1 MARTTASGE
10 DGRMTQSHLPR
21 LAVVGHDGR
30 HGGDIAL
37 DAALGL
43 RERFGTTVIV
53 VHGLDLPAPRDI
65 AGRPDEIELMRTG
78 ACDRAERALSERLDT
93 KLGTNADGVELAI
106 FPGSPVAAIAE
117 VARDRKADVLVL
129 GPHRKD
135 GPLDFGRTTRA
146 LLAATRCDVWMQ
158 PSAVQPLERVIV
170 PFDGSDE
177 STRGLKLG
185 LELARNHGVPL
196 IALQA
201 YAPPEF
207 AYPSPDGS
215 DVLMPMYVVE
225 QQRSAMKERFEAS
238 FQAIDKRGVAVTTR
252 FVDGDPAVCIE
263 EEQRSADLVVMGTH
277 GRTGI
282 AAALLGG
289 VAAAVLKRAKGP
301 VFAVRAQGRF
311 GA

>member
-1 MARTTASGE
+1 
-10 DGRMTQSHLPR
+10 MTPTQLPR

-30 HGGDIAL
+30 EGGDVAL
-37 DAALGL
+37 EAALGM
-43 RERFGTTVIV
+43 RERFGATIVV
-53 VHGLDLPAPRDI
+53 VHGLDLPSPRDI

-78 ACDRAERALSERLDT
+78 ASDRVEAALSARLDERL
-93 KLGTNADGVELAI
+93 GANADGVELAV
-106 FPGSPVAAIAE
+106 FAGSPVAAIAQ

-146 LLAATRCDVWMQ
+146 LLAATRCDIWMQ
-158 PSAVQPLERVIV
+158 PSAVQPIARVLV
-170 PFDGSDE
+170 PYDGSDE
-177 STRGLKLG
+177 SARGLSLG
-185 LELARNHGVPL
+185 LEVARRVSVPL
-196 IALQA
+196 VALQA

-225 QQRSAMKERFEAS
+225 QQRSAMKERFESAV
-238 FQAIDKRGVAVTTR
+238 RGLDTGGVDVTAR
-252 FVDGDPAVCIE
+252 FVDGDPAVTIE
-263 EEQRSADLVVMGTH
+263 EEQRPNDLVVMGTH

-289 VAAAVLKRAKGP
+289 VAASVLKRAKGP
-301 VFAVRAQGRF
+301 VYAVRAEGRF

>member
-1 MARTTASGE
+1 MARSALPGDDTPMSK
-10 DGRMTQSHLPR
+10 SHIPR

-30 HGGDIAL
+30 NGGDIAL

-43 RERFGTTVIV
+43 HERFGTTVIV
-53 VHGLDLPAPRDI
+53 VHGLDLPTSRDI

-78 ACDRAERALSERLDT
+78 ACDRVEQALSARLDERL
-93 KLGTNADGVELAI
+93 GGSASGVELAV

-117 VARDRKADVLVL
+117 VARDRRAELLVL

-158 PSAVQPLERVIV
+158 PCAVQPLERVIV

-177 STRGLKLG
+177 STRGLALG
-185 LELARNHGVPL
+185 LELAGRHGVPL
-196 IALQA
+196 VALQA
-201 YAPPEF
+201 YSPPEF

-215 DVLMPMYVVE
+215 DVLMPMYVIE
-225 QQRSAMKERFEAS
+225 QQRSAMKERFETSVAG
-238 FQAIDKRGVAVTTR
+238 IDKGNVDVTTR
-252 FVDGDPAVCIE
+252 FIDGDPAAAIAD
-263 EEQRSADLVVMGTH
+263 EQRPADLVVMGTH

-289 VAAAVLKRAKGP
+289 VAAAVLKHAKGP
-301 VFAVRAQGRF
+301 VLAVRAQGRF

>member
-1 MARTTASGE
+1 
-10 DGRMTQSHLPR
+10 MTQSLLPR

-30 HGGDIAL
+30 AGGDIAL
-37 DAALGL
+37 DAALDL
-43 RERFGTTVIV
+43 RARFGTTVIV

-78 ACDRAERALSERLDT
+78 ASDRAEGALSVRLEEKLGT
-93 KLGTNADGVELAI
+93 KLGEDTGGVELAV
-106 FPGSPVAAIAE
+106 FPGNPVAAIAE
-117 VARDRKADVLVL
+117 VARDRRADVVVL

-146 LLAATRCDVWMQ
+146 VLAAIRCDVWMQ
-158 PSAVQPLERVIV
+158 PCAVEPLARVIV
-170 PFDGSDE
+170 PYDGSDE
-177 STRGLKLG
+177 SARGLALG
-185 LELARNHGVPL
+185 LELARRQSAPL

-238 FQAIDKRGVAVTTR
+238 FATLDKHGVDVSTR
-252 FVDGDPAVCIE
+252 FVDGDPAQTIQD
-263 EEQRSADLVVMGTH
+263 EQGPADLVVMGTH

-289 VAAAVLKRAKGP
+289 VAAAVLKRAQGP
-301 VFAVRAQGRF
+301 VLAVRAKGRF
-311 GA
+311 DA